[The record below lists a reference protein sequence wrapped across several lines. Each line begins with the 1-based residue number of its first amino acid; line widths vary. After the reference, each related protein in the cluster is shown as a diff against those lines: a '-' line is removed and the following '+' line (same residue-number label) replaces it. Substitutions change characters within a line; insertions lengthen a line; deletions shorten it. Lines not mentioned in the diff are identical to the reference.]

1 MHMSDAL
8 LSPPRRLVSRNRIGT
23 PDWSVG
29 FTHKA

>member
-8 LSPPRRLVSRNRIGT
+8 LSPRRLVSRNRIGT